1 MLYII
6 GALNDNLAVYL
17 TIMPVGAD
25 AHIGPNRHRFWAD
38 VGIGPYNCVVYG
50 STLNDNLSKKG
61 RRCGGTQR
69 RFLAACRIWG
79 KYPPGFTL

>member
-25 AHIGPNRHRFWAD
+25 AHIGP
-38 VGIGPYNCVVYG
+38 YNCVVYG
-50 STLNDNLSKKG
+50 STLNDNLALQYGTSAPSLRELSPKVTEGERWERRLWRMKRPERVAVVG
-61 RRCGGTQR
+61 R
-69 RFLAACRIWG
+69 
-79 KYPPGFTL
+79 

>member
-1 MLYII
+1 MRLRRII
-6 GALNDNLAVYL
+6 NKINDNLAVYL

-50 STLNDNLSKKG
+50 STLNDNLQHSRSLWWRGVLVDCEGLDMMEKM
-61 RRCGGTQR
+61 
-69 RFLAACRIWG
+69 FL
-79 KYPPGFTL
+79 